1 MISRILC
8 LLVCSFTFSFLTIS
22 DLGLAPGSPAI
33 AGGEGGREAPDIKT
47 KDKKSKDKSSKSSK
61 TKEQREK
68 EKAVRGSLRAIDLTV
83 AGLERA
89 AKRNNLR
96 TILKSSRRVTS
107 MRVGIDT
114 MYAELEGT
122 EHENKPQAVYDKL
135 NEYARQKENKEL
147 RQNARNLIIAI
158 STDRHLGKALDA
170 HEGYKEAM
178 KKGDVKTAINHRV
191 DYENARED
199 YHREADRLP
208 KEIRN
213 KLFFKLPREIK

>member
-1 MISRILC
+1 MLTRVLC
-8 LLVCSFTFSFLTIS
+8 LIVCSAVFSFFTVS
-22 DLGLAPGSPAI
+22 EFSFSPGSPAF
-33 AGGEGGREAPDIKT
+33 AGGGGGRDEPASKE
-47 KDKKSKDKSSKSSK
+47 KKSKDKSTK

-83 AGLERA
+83 AGLTRA

-96 TILKSSRRVTS
+96 SILRSSRRVTS
-107 MRVGIDT
+107 LRVGIDT
-114 MYAELEGT
+114 MYSELDGT

-158 STDRHLGKALDA
+158 AADRHLDKALDA
-170 HEGYKEAM
+170 QEGYKKAM
-178 KKGDVKTAINHRV
+178 KKGDVKKAIEHRV